1 MALEISVV
9 HDQVLAFNP
18 ALLLYAAAQLCRIF
32 ETPQE
37 ANPAGLP
44 LRLHVPWR
52 TEQHRNSR
60 YELAPLHSI
69 SSWQLEDDGQNI
81 TSRRSWYSLRVQNCV
96 AGAARDAGRL
106 QVICPH
112 TARCRIAPALSR
124 VRILEVAAIAS

>member
-69 SSWQLEDDGQNI
+69 SSWQLRMTDRISRLDGHGTHCGFKTASQV
-81 TSRRSWYSLRVQNCV
+81 RRVTQDGYRSFAHIQHDV
-96 AGAARDAGRL
+96 
-106 QVICPH
+106 
-112 TARCRIAPALSR
+112 
-124 VRILEVAAIAS
+124 E